1 MPAPIF
7 HYCQKCLAGN
17 SLGQDF
23 CSRCGTRLMIIVEP
37 SASRFEANEASVS
50 SDEHLL
56 ERISATENRITRLA
70 ERLERSLDLLLRQA
84 QTSYF
89 DRSLL
94 KALIELLSEDGLL
107 QSDRLEQ
114 IWNKRC
120 TEDAAA
126 QEEAVQ
132 RGKLRSRIL
141 SRAPIVQRE
150 AFEKFILDA
159 FRLIDDKQHA
169 KATDLL
175 QQAADLSP
183 DDLELTLFIG
193 QHLFRTGKSKAARL
207 YLERVLAAN
216 PEDENVTMLLGL
228 TCADI
233 GEVPTAI
240 DLLTS
245 ATRKSPSFAGHYG
258 LGWLFFNENKL
269 TKALREFKRALS
281 IRPSPEAHYVLG
293 CFYYHTSRNQL
304 ASRHLRKAIEM
315 DMTFS
320 EALDLLAMI
329 YQKEGREGL
338 AEETLARMQCG
349 PASERAKVNHLFQ
362 SQSSRRKSLMSATG
376 KRLKQIL
383 REDALKPF
391 ASLNN

>member
-1 MPAPIF
+1 
-7 HYCQKCLAGN
+7 
-17 SLGQDF
+17 
-23 CSRCGTRLMIIVEP
+23 MIVVEP
-37 SASRFEANEASVS
+37 SASRFEASESSVS

-126 QEEAVQ
+126 QEESLQ

-141 SRAPIVQRE
+141 SRAPIAQRE
-150 AFEKFILDA
+150 AFERLIVDA
-159 FRLIDDKQHA
+159 FRLIDDRQHS
-169 KATDLL
+169 KALDLL
-175 QQAADLSP
+175 KQAAEMSP

-193 QHLFRTGKSKAARL
+193 QHLFRTGKSKSARL
-207 YLERVLAAN
+207 YLERVLEAK
-216 PEDENVTMLLGL
+216 PDDEHVAMLLGL

-233 GEVPTAI
+233 GEVSTAI
-240 DLLTS
+240 NLLTS
-245 ATRKSPSFAGHYG
+245 ATKKSPSFAGHYG
-258 LGWLFFNENKL
+258 LGWLFFSENKL

-281 IRPSPEAHYVLG
+281 VRPSPEAHYVLG
-293 CFYYHTSRNQL
+293 CFYYQTERHQL
-304 ASRHLRKAIEM
+304 ATRHLRKAIEM
-315 DMTFS
+315 DMSFS
-320 EALDLLAMI
+320 EALDLLAII
-329 YQKEGREGL
+329 YQQDGQAGL
-338 AEETLARMQCG
+338 AEETLAKMPQSRA
-349 PASERAKVNHLFQ
+349 ASEHAKVSHLFQ
-362 SQSSRRKSLMSATG
+362 SHSSRRKTLMSGTG
-376 KRLKQIL
+376 RRLKQIL
-383 REDALKPF
+383 REEALKAF
-391 ASLNN
+391 VSLNN